1 MCSATTTTTTTTTT
15 SNDNNKNNGSIG
27 YILKFSVV
35 GIIAPGLHF
44 ISEQIVPAYKLHAPK

>member
-1 MCSATTTTTTTTTT
+1 MCSATTTTTTT

-44 ISEQIVPAYKLHAPK
+44 NSSEKMGGLKTM